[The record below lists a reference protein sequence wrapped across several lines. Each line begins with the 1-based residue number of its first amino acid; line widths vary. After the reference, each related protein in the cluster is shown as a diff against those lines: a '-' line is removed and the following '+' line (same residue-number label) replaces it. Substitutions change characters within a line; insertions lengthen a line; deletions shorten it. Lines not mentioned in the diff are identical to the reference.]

1 MTCAYKQCARFV
13 RYSRVMHSVSSAA
26 RLCGV
31 SPSTLRAWERR
42 YGVVEPIRTEGGY
55 RVYDDAALRRLTRM
69 SSLIASGWSPR
80 HAAAYVMT
88 ENGEGEA
95 AALPPGAPVEEVR
108 PEPVPPTPEEE
119 AEHIEVILQAA
130 EALDAPRVSDEL
142 DFVFSIHAFD
152 DLVDNWL
159 GPVLTA
165 TGQAW
170 QSGRLSVAGEHFLT
184 AGIERRLAHFFE
196 EAGRARATGPRVVVG
211 LPRGARHAIGS
222 FAFATSLRRHG
233 CQVTYLGADVPT
245 DAWIHAVGAAGP
257 VDAVC
262 ISVPTADDA
271 LAASETV
278 AAITRRSPDVAVYV
292 GGSGSGAVTAAGAT
306 RLDGSVAVGAQRILE
321 AHQPREADQPSEATA
336 LDRSPARAPAAA
348 SA

>member
-1 MTCAYKQCARFV
+1 
-13 RYSRVMHSVSSAA
+13 MHSVSSAA

-80 HAAAYVMT
+80 HAAAYVMN
-88 ENGEGEA
+88 ENGEGEGG
-95 AALPPGAPVEEVR
+95 LPVGASVEEVR
-108 PEPVPPTPEEE
+108 PDPVPPTPEEE

-130 EALDAPRVSDEL
+130 ESLDAPRVSDEL

-165 TGQAW
+165 TGHAW

-184 AGIERRLAHFFE
+184 AGIERRLAHYFE
-196 EAGRARATGPRVVVG
+196 EAGQTRGTGPRVVIG
-211 LPRGARHAIGS
+211 LPRGARHSLGS
-222 FAFATSLRRHG
+222 FAFATSLRRNG

-245 DAWIHAVGAAGP
+245 DAWLHAAKSTQ

-278 AAITRRSPDVAVYV
+278 AALTRQRPELSVYV
-292 GGSGSGAVTAAGAT
+292 GGSGSREVTAAGAT
-306 RLDGSVAVGAQRILE
+306 RLEGSVSLSAQRIIADHAE
-321 AHQPREADQPSEATA
+321 TAEQQSSEPVVQPE
-336 LDRSPARAPAAA
+336 RSSVRAPATV

>member
-1 MTCAYKQCARFV
+1 
-13 RYSRVMHSVSSAA
+13 MHSVSSAA

-80 HAAAYVMT
+80 HAAAYVMN
-88 ENGEGEA
+88 ENGEGESLPTGA
-95 AALPPGAPVEEVR
+95 AVEEAR
-108 PEPVPPTPEEE
+108 PDPVPPTPEEE

-184 AGIERRLAHFFE
+184 AGIERRLSHYFE
-196 EAGRARATGPRVVVG
+196 EAGQSRGTGPRVVVG

-222 FAFATSLRRHG
+222 FAFATSLRRNG

-245 DAWIHAVGAAGP
+245 DAWLHAVESTHA
-257 VDAVC
+257 DAVC
-262 ISVPTADDA
+262 LSVPTADDA

-278 AAITRRSPDVAVYV
+278 AAITLRRPAVAVYV
-292 GGSGSGAVTAAGAT
+292 GGSGSHAVTASGAT
-306 RLDGSVAVGAQRILE
+306 RLEGSVSAAAQRILADHAETSAAGVPE
-321 AHQPREADQPSEATA
+321 AEAAAPQPRVGA
-336 LDRSPARAPAAA
+336 PARVGV
-348 SA
+348 

>member
-1 MTCAYKQCARFV
+1 
-13 RYSRVMHSVSSAA
+13 MHSVSSAA

-95 AALPPGAPVEEVR
+95 ALPVGTAVEDVR
-108 PEPVPPTPEEE
+108 PDPVPPTPEEE

-165 TGQAW
+165 TGLAW

-184 AGIERRLAHFFE
+184 AGIERRLSRFFE
-196 EAGRARATGPRVVVG
+196 EAGQARGTGPRVVIG
-211 LPRGARHAIGS
+211 LPRGSRHSLGS
-222 FAFATSLRRHG
+222 FAFATSLRRNG

-245 DAWIHAVGAAGP
+245 DAWLHAIESTQA
-257 VDAVC
+257 DAVC

-271 LAASETV
+271 FAASETV
-278 AAITRRSPDVAVYV
+278 AALTRRRPDLAVYV
-292 GGSGSGAVTAAGAT
+292 GGGGSAEVTASGAT
-306 RLDGSVAVGAQRILE
+306 RLDGSVALSSQRIISE
-321 AHQPREADQPSEATA
+321 FTAAQAEPHADPTVPSEQA
-336 LDRSPARAPAAA
+336 APAATTVKV

>member
-1 MTCAYKQCARFV
+1 
-13 RYSRVMHSVSSAA
+13 MHSVSSAA

-80 HAAAYVMT
+80 HAAAYVMS
-88 ENGEGEA
+88 ENGDGEA
-95 AALPPGAPVEEVR
+95 VLPDGAPVEDVR
-108 PEPVPPTPEEE
+108 PDPVPPTAEEE

-142 DFVFSIHAFD
+142 DFVFSIHSFD

-165 TGQAW
+165 TGHAW
-170 QSGRLSVAGEHFLT
+170 ASGRLSVAGEHFLT

-196 EAGRARATGPRVVVG
+196 EAGRARATGPRVVIG
-211 LPRGARHAIGS
+211 LPRGSRHSLGS
-222 FAFATSLRRHG
+222 FAFATSLRRNG
-233 CQVTYLGADVPT
+233 AQVTYLGADVPT
-245 DAWIHAVGAAGP
+245 DAWLHAVESTA

-262 ISVPTADDA
+262 LSVPTADDA

-278 AAITRRSPDVAVYV
+278 AALTQRRPDLAVYV
-292 GGSGSGAVTAAGAT
+292 GGGGSREVTAPGAT
-306 RLDGSVAVGAQRILE
+306 KLESSVAVSSARIIA
-321 AHQPREADQPSEATA
+321 AHQEMQAEQAVDGVVLASE
-336 LDRSPARAPAAA
+336 LPQVRPPARV

>member
-1 MTCAYKQCARFV
+1 
-13 RYSRVMHSVSSAA
+13 MHSVSSAA

-80 HAAAYVMT
+80 HAAAYVMN
-88 ENGEGEA
+88 ENGEGES
-95 AALPPGAPVEEVR
+95 LPAGTAVEEAR
-108 PEPVPPTPEEE
+108 PDPVPPTPEEE

-159 GPVLTA
+159 GPVLAA

-184 AGIERRLAHFFE
+184 AGIERRLSHYFE
-196 EAGRARATGPRVVVG
+196 EAGQSRGTGPRVVVG

-222 FAFATSLRRHG
+222 FAFATSLRRNG

-245 DAWIHAVGAAGP
+245 DAWLHAVESTHA
-257 VDAVC
+257 DAVC
-262 ISVPTADDA
+262 LSVPTADDA

-278 AAITRRSPDVAVYV
+278 AAITLRRPAVAVYV
-292 GGSGSGAVTAAGAT
+292 GGSGSHAVTASGAT
-306 RLDGSVAVGAQRILE
+306 RLEGSVSAAAQRILADHAETSAAGVPE
-321 AHQPREADQPSEATA
+321 AEAAAPQPRVGA
-336 LDRSPARAPAAA
+336 PARVGV
-348 SA
+348 

>member
-1 MTCAYKQCARFV
+1 
-13 RYSRVMHSVSSAA
+13 MHSVSSAA

-80 HAAAYVMT
+80 HAAAYVMN
-88 ENGEGEA
+88 ENGEGES
-95 AALPPGAPVEEVR
+95 LPAGTAVEEAR
-108 PEPVPPTPEEE
+108 PDPVPPTPEEE

-159 GPVLTA
+159 GPVLAA

-184 AGIERRLAHFFE
+184 AGIERRLSHYFE
-196 EAGRARATGPRVVVG
+196 EAGQSRGTGPRVVVG

-222 FAFATSLRRHG
+222 FAFATSLRRNG

-245 DAWIHAVGAAGP
+245 DAWLHAVESTHA
-257 VDAVC
+257 DAVC

-278 AAITRRSPDVAVYV
+278 AAITLRRPAVAVYV
-292 GGSGSGAVTAAGAT
+292 GGSGSHAVTASGAT
-306 RLDGSVAVGAQRILE
+306 RLEGSVSAAAQRILADHAETSAAGVPE
-321 AHQPREADQPSEATA
+321 AEAAAPQPRVGA
-336 LDRSPARAPAAA
+336 PARVGV
-348 SA
+348 

>member
-1 MTCAYKQCARFV
+1 
-13 RYSRVMHSVSSAA
+13 MHSVSSAA

-80 HAAAYVMT
+80 HAAAYVMN

-95 AALPPGAPVEEVR
+95 ALPVGAPVEEER
-108 PEPVPPTPEEE
+108 PDPVPPTAEEE

-142 DFVFSIHAFD
+142 DFAFSIHSFD
-152 DLVDNWL
+152 DLVDKWL

-165 TGQAW
+165 TGKAW

-184 AGIERRLAHFFE
+184 AGIERRLAHYFE
-196 EAGRARATGPRVVVG
+196 EAGPSRGAGPRVVIG
-211 LPRGARHAIGS
+211 TPRGARHSLGS
-222 FAFATSLRRHG
+222 FAFATSLRRNG
-233 CQVTYLGADVPT
+233 CDVTYLGADVPP
-245 DAWIHAVGAAGP
+245 DAWLQAVESAQ

-262 ISVPTADDA
+262 ISVPTEDDA

-278 AAITRRSPDVAVYV
+278 AVLSRKRPDLPVYV
-292 GGSGSGAVTAAGAT
+292 GGSGRAGVTADGAT
-306 RLDGSVAVGAQRILE
+306 RLDGTVTSCVERIVANHAEGQSDPPVVLVVSPER
-321 AHQPREADQPSEATA
+321 SEARATA
-336 LDRSPARAPAAA
+336 KA